1 MNVPDKDYFDYERN
15 KKIYIMSVSV
25 KKRKYI
31 SCFNA
36 DIPEI
41 VTPKRSYTTGYDSDV
56 RIECWNYLHQV

>member
-1 MNVPDKDYFDYERN
+1 
-15 KKIYIMSVSV
+15 MSVSV

-41 VTPKRSYTTGYDSDV
+41 VTPKRSYTTGYDSEV
-56 RIECWNYLHQV
+56 RIECIITYLIKIILTMNVPDKDYFDYERTS